1 MNRTA
6 FAALLSLILGLAVTA
21 AACGSS
27 EEAEPEPAPE
37 PTAVEEAM
45 EPVPTATAM
54 AAEPTAMPDAEEA
67 MDAMG
72 DDSRFGGTLRVV
84 SQASIPSLDV
94 AFSGAY
100 VTTAVSSHIY
110 ETLFGWDNNIQ
121 DQPVMVDSWE
131 SSDDSLSW
139 TFNLRDG
146 MVFHDG
152 APVTAD
158 DVRSTYE
165 RWLPSWCSLASLMR
179 EFQGDDSFVVNDDLS
194 FTINLTEPTG
204 SVVMSVAKP
213 YCSPRIMPSRIDD
226 GVEATTAVEE
236 WVGSGPY
243 QFVRWAQGDR
253 VILERFDGYQSRTDP
268 ASLYTGEVKAYIDE
282 IVWLEIPDEET
293 KLAGLE
299 TGEWDVVDGAGLDF
313 YARVSDNADLTVPLY
328 KPGHRTNLLIPAN
341 APFDETNTRLAFQT
355 GIDVANVMASL
366 GPSELWTL
374 CPAIFFCG
382 TRWETDAGADEFY
395 NLNDKAAARTMLA
408 DSGYDGE
415 TLVLLNPTDYST
427 ITPTGFVVKSE
438 MEALGF
444 NVEMPGLDWATV
456 VTRFGNPESFA
467 VATSWDVHW
476 NSTSPLEHEAIG
488 SNFPVFPPPVPRLHE
503 LRKQFAQAI
512 TEPDKLRLVDEL
524 QVEFYRNVP
533 ALYLGVFY
541 SIYPA
546 TSALKN
552 FEVKAFPYYA
562 NSWLER

>member
-1 MNRTA
+1 MKRSFLLA
-6 FAALLSLILGLAVTA
+6 FVVLALGLVVMVFACSPADDEDEPAAETPADTEAMEPEATA
-21 AACGSS
+21 AP
-27 EEAEPEPAPE
+27 AEPEP
-37 PTAVEEAM
+37 TVE
-45 EPVPTATAM
+45 
-54 AAEPTAMPDAEEA
+54 AADTGVMTEE
-67 MDAMG
+67 
-72 DDSRFGGTLRVV
+72 SRYGGTLRVV

-100 VTTAVSSHIY
+100 VTTAVASHLY
-110 ETLFGWDNNIQ
+110 ETLFGWDNDIQ
-121 DQPVMVDSWE
+121 DQPVMVESWE
-131 SSDDSLSW
+131 ATDDALSW
-139 TFNLRDG
+139 TFTLRDG
-146 MVFHDG
+146 MTFHDG

-165 RWLPSWCSLASLMR
+165 RWLPNWCSLSSLMR
-179 EFQGDDSFVVNDDLS
+179 EFQDDDSFVVNDQLS

-204 SVVMSVAKP
+204 SVVMSIAKP

-226 GVEATTAVEE
+226 GVESTTPVEE

-243 QFVRWAQGDR
+243 KFVEWLQGDR
-253 VILERFDGYQSRTDP
+253 VTIERYDGYQSRTEP

-282 IVWLEIPDEET
+282 LVWLEIPDEET

-313 YARVSDNADLTVPLY
+313 YARVSGNSELTVPLY
-328 KPGHRTNLLIPAN
+328 KPGHRTNLLIPPN
-341 APFDETNTRLAFQT
+341 PPFDQTSVRVAFQT

-366 GPSELWTL
+366 GPNELWTL
-374 CPAIFFCG
+374 CSAIFFCG
-382 TRWETDAGADEFY
+382 TRWETDAGEAEHY
-395 NLNDKAAARTMLA
+395 NLNDKETARAMIA
-408 DSGYDGE
+408 DSTYDGE

-427 ITPTGFVVKSE
+427 ITPTGYVVKSE

-444 NVEMPGLDWATV
+444 NVDMPALDWATV

-467 VATSWDVHW
+467 LATSWDVHW

-488 SNFPVFPPPVPRLHE
+488 SNFPVFPPPVPKLHE
-503 LRKQFAQAI
+503 LRKEFAQAI
-512 TEPDKLRLVDEL
+512 TETEKLRLVDEL
-524 QVEFYRNVP
+524 QIEFYKNVP

-546 TSALKN
+546 TAALKN

>member
-1 MNRTA
+1 MNRTILT
-6 FAALLSLILGLAVTA
+6 ALLALMLGLAMTA
-21 AACGSS
+21 AACGASDDD
-27 EEAEPEPAPE
+27 EPAADPTAPAADEAMEPE
-37 PTAVEEAM
+37 PTAAPAEPEVM
-45 EPVPTATAM
+45 EPEATKVM
-54 AAEPTAMPDAEEA
+54 EEPAE
-67 MDAMG
+67 
-72 DDSRFGGTLRVV
+72 DSRYGGTLRVV

-100 VTTAVSSHIY
+100 VTTAVASHMY
-110 ETLFGWDNNIQ
+110 ETLFGWDNDIQ
-121 DQPVMVDSWE
+121 DQPVMVDSWS

-139 TFNLRDG
+139 TFTLRDG
-146 MVFHDG
+146 MEFHDG

-158 DVRSTYE
+158 DVRSSYE
-165 RWLPSWCSLASLMR
+165 RWLPAWCSLASLMR
-179 EFQGDDSFVVNDDLS
+179 EFQDDDSFVVNDQLS
-194 FTINLTEPTG
+194 FTINLNEPTG
-204 SVVMSVAKP
+204 SVVMSIAKP

-226 GVEATTAVEE
+226 GVEATTPVEE

-243 QFVRWAQGDR
+243 QFVRWQQGDR
-253 VILERFDGYQSRTDP
+253 VIIERYDGYQSRTEP

-282 IVWLEIPDEET
+282 LIWLEIPDEET

-313 YARVSDNADLTVPLY
+313 YSRVSSNADLTVPLY
-328 KPGHRTNLLIPAN
+328 KPGHRTNLLIPPN
-341 APFDETNTRLAFQT
+341 PPFDQTEARVAFQT

-374 CPAIFFCG
+374 CSAIFFCG
-382 TRWETDAGADEFY
+382 TRWETDAGEAELY
-395 NLNDKAAARTMLA
+395 NLNDKEAARGMLA

-438 MEALGF
+438 MEDLGF
-444 NVEMPGLDWATV
+444 NVEMPALDWATV
-456 VTRFGNPESFA
+456 VTKFGNPESFA

-488 SNFPVFPPPVPRLHE
+488 SNFPVFPPPVPKLHE

-512 TEPDKLRLVDEL
+512 DEAEKLRLVDEL

-546 TSALKN
+546 TAALKN